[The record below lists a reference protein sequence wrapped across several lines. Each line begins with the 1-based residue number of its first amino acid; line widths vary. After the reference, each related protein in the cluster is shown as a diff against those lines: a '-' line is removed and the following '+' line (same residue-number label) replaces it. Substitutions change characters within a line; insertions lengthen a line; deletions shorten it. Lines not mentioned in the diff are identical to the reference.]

1 MSIVFI
7 QWLQILWLFSVQLLS
22 SRLVLVLKFVILT
35 ISLLRFEILMND
47 LNVATYN
54 LLQQANTNWNKDM
67 ERESMFLYI
76 FIYQS

>member
-1 MSIVFI
+1 
-7 QWLQILWLFSVQLLS
+7 VQLLS
-22 SRLVLVLKFVILT
+22 SRLVLVFKFVILT